1 MAKSA
6 NKAVKVEGTSID
18 ALVKEG
24 KALGKM
30 WNAIHNVKQTT
41 KANGFDTRLGKLLST
56 LKAQS
61 AHDSGQIPTHVL
73 RTHGI
78 DKIDRRR
85 RSEALWFYENQAECV
100 EFIKASKKG
109 FTSLTAL
116 QRAMKQAAKA
126 EATQEPAKA
135 EVSNVGQNDT
145 TVSDSGWKEPK
156 NTASTEQRSVNVM
169 ITRTKMVDT
178 ILHHCKQNNL
188 NIEDI
193 IADLQ
198 QHLGKTQKPTP
209 TKAKAKTKRKVKA
222 KLSDAEKNV
231 VLRKSIG

>member
-30 WNAIHNVKQTT
+30 WSTLNSVKQST
-41 KANGFDTRLGKLLST
+41 KANGFDTRLGKLLSV

-61 AHDSGQIPTHVL
+61 AVDSGQIPTHVL

-78 DKIDRRR
+78 ANIDRRR

-116 QRAMKQAAKA
+116 QAAMRKAAKA
-126 EATQEPAKA
+126 DEAEAPKPAKA
-135 EVSNVGQNDT
+135 EPSNVGQ
-145 TVSDSGWKEPK
+145 SDEPK
-156 NTASTEQRSVNVM
+156 QAKLVEQSETKVSVGP
-169 ITRTKMVDT
+169 ITRTKMVQT
-178 ILHHCKQNNL
+178 IVKQCEL
-188 NIEDI
+188 NGLDLETIVDDLI
-193 IADLQ
+193 SAIAKQ
-198 QHLGKTQKPTP
+198 
-209 TKAKAKTKRKVKA
+209 
-222 KLSDAEKNV
+222 EK
-231 VLRKSIG
+231 SA

>member
-1 MAKSA
+1 MAKSSA
-6 NKAVKVEGTSID
+6 KSVTKVEGTSID

-24 KALGKM
+24 KALGRIWASVNSLK
-30 WNAIHNVKQTT
+30 ATT
-41 KANGFDTRLGKLLST
+41 KASGFDTRLGKLMSV

-61 AHDSGQIPTHVL
+61 SVDSGQIPTHVL

-116 QRAMKQAAKA
+116 QAAMRKAAKA
-126 EATQEPAKA
+126 EADEAATAKA
-135 EVSNVGQNDT
+135 EPSNVGQSDT
-145 TVSDSGWKEPK
+145 AVTKGKKSG
-156 NTASTEQRSVNVM
+156 ATEQRSVTVQ

-178 ILHHCKQNNL
+178 ILHHCKANGL
-188 NIEDI
+188 NVEDI

-198 QHLGKTQKPTP
+198 SRL
-209 TKAKAKTKRKVKA
+209 AKQQRDDT
-222 KLSDAEKNV
+222 DAMV
-231 VLRKSIG
+231 ASI

>member
-1 MAKSA
+1 MAKQNA
-6 NKAVKVEGTSID
+6 TNKVEGTSID

-24 KALGKM
+24 RTLGKM

-61 AHDSGQIPTHVL
+61 ALDSGQIPTHVL

-78 DKIDRRR
+78 ANIDRRR
-85 RSEALWFYENQAECV
+85 RAEALWFYENQAECV

-126 EATQEPAKA
+126 DEAEAAKPAKA
-135 EVSNVGQNDT
+135 EVSNVGQ
-145 TVSDSGWKEPK
+145 SDEPK
-156 NTASTEQRSVNVM
+156 PTKLVQHSETKVSVPV
-169 ITRTKMVDT
+169 TRTVMVNT
-178 ILHHCKQNNL
+178 IIKQCEANGL
-188 NIEDI
+188 DLETIVDDLI
-193 IADLQ
+193 SAIAKQ
-198 QHLGKTQKPTP
+198 
-209 TKAKAKTKRKVKA
+209 
-222 KLSDAEKNV
+222 EK
-231 VLRKSIG
+231 SA

>member
-6 NKAVKVEGTSID
+6 NKATNQVGTTLD

-30 WNAIHNVKQTT
+30 WSTLNSVKQST

-78 DKIDRRR
+78 ANIDRRR
-85 RSEALWFYENQAECV
+85 RAEALWFYENQAECV

-116 QRAMKQAAKA
+116 QAAMRKAAKA
-126 EATQEPAKA
+126 DEA
-135 EVSNVGQNDT
+135 EVQQPTKVEPSNVGQ
-145 TVSDSGWKEPK
+145 SDEPK
-156 NTASTEQRSVNVM
+156 QAKLVEQSETKVSVGP
-169 ITRTKMVDT
+169 ITRSKMVQT
-178 ILHHCKQNNL
+178 ILKQCEL
-188 NIEDI
+188 NGLDLETIVDDLI
-193 IADLQ
+193 SAIAKQ
-198 QHLGKTQKPTP
+198 
-209 TKAKAKTKRKVKA
+209 
-222 KLSDAEKNV
+222 EK
-231 VLRKSIG
+231 SA

>member
-6 NKAVKVEGTSID
+6 STASTVQGTSLD

-30 WNAIHNVKQTT
+30 WATLNSVKQST

-78 DKIDRRR
+78 ANIDRRR
-85 RSEALWFYENQAECV
+85 RAEALWFYENQAECV
-100 EFIKASKKG
+100 EFIKQSRKG

-116 QRAMKQAAKA
+116 QAAMRKAAKA
-126 EATQEPAKA
+126 EAETTAPSKDEP
-135 EVSNVGQNDT
+135 SNVGQSDDNKPT
-145 TVSDSGWKEPK
+145 KLVQHSETKVSVP
-156 NTASTEQRSVNVM
+156 V
-169 ITRTKMVDT
+169 TRTVMVNT
-178 ILHHCKQNNL
+178 IIKQCEANGL
-188 NIEDI
+188 DLETIVDDLI
-193 IADLQ
+193 SAIAKQ
-198 QHLGKTQKPTP
+198 
-209 TKAKAKTKRKVKA
+209 
-222 KLSDAEKNV
+222 EK
-231 VLRKSIG
+231 SA

>member
-6 NKAVKVEGTSID
+6 STASNQVGTSLD

-30 WNAIHNVKQTT
+30 WSTLNSVKQST

-78 DKIDRRR
+78 ANIDRRR
-85 RSEALWFYENQAECV
+85 RAEALWFYENQAECV
-100 EFIKASKKG
+100 EFIKNSKKG

-116 QRAMKQAAKA
+116 QAAMRKAAKA
-126 EATQEPAKA
+126 DEAEAPKPAKA
-135 EVSNVGQNDT
+135 EVSNVGQSDDPKPT
-145 TVSDSGWKEPK
+145 KLVEQSETKVSVGP
-156 NTASTEQRSVNVM
+156 
-169 ITRTKMVDT
+169 ITRTKMVQT
-178 ILHHCKQNNL
+178 IVKQCEL
-188 NIEDI
+188 NGLDLETIVDDLI
-193 IADLQ
+193 SAIAKQ
-198 QHLGKTQKPTP
+198 
-209 TKAKAKTKRKVKA
+209 
-222 KLSDAEKNV
+222 EK
-231 VLRKSIG
+231 SA

>member
-61 AHDSGQIPTHVL
+61 AVDSGQIPTHVL

-126 EATQEPAKA
+126 E
-135 EVSNVGQNDT
+135 VSNVGQLNSKDT
-145 TVSDSGWKEPK
+145 LVSDTGWQEPK
-156 NTASTEQRSVNVM
+156 ATQSNVTEQRSVNVM

-178 ILHHCKQNNL
+178 IVKQCQLNNL
-188 NIEDI
+188 DLEAI
-193 IADLQ
+193 INDLQ
-198 QHLGKTQKPTP
+198 MQL
-209 TKAKAKTKRKVKA
+209 AKQAKKEA
-222 KLSDAEKNV
+222 
-231 VLRKSIG
+231 